1 MAPNVITVA
10 DVEALVVRLLAHVKC
25 LEGLELPAVQADCL
39 LAGQV
44 LRALLRDDVMP
55 ERFALGG

>member
-1 MAPNVITVA
+1 MAHT
-10 DVEALVVRLLAHVKC
+10 KC
-25 LEGLELPAVQADCL
+25 LQGLTAEQADCL

-55 ERFALGG
+55 EPIELGG

>member
-1 MAPNVITVA
+1 MATNTITAA
-10 DVEALVVRLLAHVKC
+10 DVDALAVRLLAHVKC

-39 LAGQV
+39 LAGRV

-55 ERFALGG
+55 EPIELGG